1 MTEIPV
7 TQLEPHKKNSTLFPQ
22 VKGDD
27 WVVFLASIETRGI
40 LQPLV
45 VTPSFR
51 SDENYTIVSGHN
63 RCRAAMELGIEK
75 LPCEIREYHT
85 PQDLL
90 IDLIA
95 INLDQRQYTAAD
107 RVRLSMEL
115 LGIEDDLRKKQEKDS
130 SGRFAEAPS
139 HHSGRSARMDDKAPS
154 DRSGRSTGTV
164 KSCRRERIQ
173 ARSKATRSE
182 YDLALALMELP
193 HDQTEELIGEMQRHN
208 LPVRSIKEK
217 VNALNADRRKL
228 KAEIRDLKKDRIA
241 KRDMERVRD
250 YQAAQHDPD
259 KAHQARTFDT
269 VNRAIND
276 ACIQA
281 NTMVSAI
288 FAAGKLTPDAARV
301 LEPGVKALA
310 IILEEQLDQLKTGWR
325 NISRDLQDIGTHGED
340 AP

>member
-22 VKGDD
+22 VKGED

-115 LGIEDDLRKKQEKDS
+115 LGIEDDLRKKRKKGS

-139 HHSGRSARMDDKAPS
+139 HHSGRSARMDG
-154 DRSGRSTGTV
+154 GR
-164 KSCRRERIQ
+164 RRERIQ

-193 HDQTEELIGEMQRHN
+193 HDQTEELIGEMQKHN

-259 KAHQARTFDT
+259 KAHQARTFDA

-288 FAAGKLTPDAARV
+288 FAAGKLSPDAARV
-301 LEPGVKALA
+301 LEPGVKALG
-310 IILEEQLDQLKTGWR
+310 IILAEQLDQLKTGWR
-325 NISRDLQDIGTHGED
+325 NISRDLQDIGTESED

>member
-115 LGIEDDLRKKQEKDS
+115 LEIEDDLRKKREKGS

-139 HHSGRSARMDDKAPS
+139 HHLGRSAQMVKN
-154 DRSGRSTGTV
+154 GR
-164 KSCRRERIQ
+164 RARIQ

-193 HDQTEELIGEMQRHN
+193 HDQTEELIGEMQKHN
-208 LPVRSIKEK
+208 LPVSSIKEK

-250 YQAAQHDPD
+250 YQAARHDPD

-310 IILEEQLDQLKTGWR
+310 IILEEQLDQLKIGWR
-325 NISRDLQDIGTHGED
+325 NISRDLQDIGTHDEDD

>member
-85 PQDLL
+85 PEDLL

-115 LGIEDDLRKKQEKDS
+115 LGIEDDLRKKREKGS

-139 HHSGRSARMDDKAPS
+139 HHSGRSTRMV
-154 DRSGRSTGTV
+154 GRP
-164 KSCRRERIQ
+164 RRARIQ

-193 HDQTEELIGEMQRHN
+193 HDQTEELIGEMQKHN

-228 KAEIRDLKKDRIA
+228 KAELRDLKKDRIA

-259 KAHQARTFDT
+259 QAHQARTFDS

-288 FAAGKLTPDAARV
+288 FAVGKLTPDAARV

-325 NISRDLQDIGTHGED
+325 NISRDLQDIGTHDEDD

>member
-115 LGIEDDLRKKQEKDS
+115 LEIEDDLRKKREKGS

-139 HHSGRSARMDDKAPS
+139 HHSGRSARM
-154 DRSGRSTGTV
+154 V
-164 KSCRRERIQ
+164 KNARRERIQ

-193 HDQTEELIGEMQRHN
+193 HDQTEELIGEMQKHN

-250 YQAAQHDPD
+250 YQAARHDPD

-301 LEPGVKALA
+301 LEPGVKSLA
-310 IILEEQLDQLKTGWR
+310 IILEEQLEQLKTGWR
-325 NISRDLQDIGTHGED
+325 NISRDLQDIGTHNED
-340 AP
+340 SP